1 MDLMSSEAA
10 YQIRRQQ
17 GLKVQEQ
24 SSAGDLLQPA
34 LAGLL
39 GLLKVLGVLAWL
51 PACSTELK
59 VETEIEA
66 TAEITRLQS
75 DDLRALHLVEDG
87 E

>member
-10 YQIRRQQ
+10 HQIRRQQ

-34 LAGLL
+34 LTGLL
-39 GLLKVLGVLAWL
+39 GLLKVLGVRAWL
-51 PACSTELK
+51 PACAIELD

-66 TAEITRLQS
+66 TAEITRLQF
-75 DDLRALHLVEDG
+75 DDL
-87 E
+87 

>member
-10 YQIRRQQ
+10 HQIRRQQ

-51 PACSTELK
+51 PARAIELN

-66 TAEITRLQS
+66 TAEITRLQL
-75 DDLRALHLVEDG
+75 DDL
-87 E
+87 